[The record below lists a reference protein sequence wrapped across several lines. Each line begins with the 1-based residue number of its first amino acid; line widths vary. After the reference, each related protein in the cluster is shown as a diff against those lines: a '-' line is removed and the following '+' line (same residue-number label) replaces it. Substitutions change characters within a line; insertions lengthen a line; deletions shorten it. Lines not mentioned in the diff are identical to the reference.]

1 MRQSNLMQ
9 IHLEDVAAL
18 LNKHTHFVITAHVN
32 PDGDA
37 IGSVLALYYGLISIG
52 KKVTCLIDDDL
63 PENFRFLAGYEKI
76 EKPSKKILE
85 ADLLVVLD
93 TSDLDRVGQV
103 KNLTNAPVLNIDH
116 HVSNNKFADYLYLD
130 SQRAATGEIIFQ
142 LFHLMKIKFDEVIAT
157 SLYMAI
163 ATDCGFFRYANT
175 TVFTMQ
181 CAAELMGCGARPNL
195 ISEELEKKPLP
206 TIKAL
211 SKVLDSLE
219 VYGNGK
225 ISCLC
230 VSAETLAIC
239 GSTEGF
245 IEFARIV
252 DGVELAVLLKYV
264 DDACCRVS
272 MRSKAIDVSMIA
284 VAFGG
289 GGHKRAAG
297 CTIHQPIAET
307 KQLIITELQK
317 VMGDLKYV

>member
-1 MRQSNLMQ
+1 MQ
-9 IHLEDVAAL
+9 IHLEDVAVL
-18 LNKHTHFVITAHVN
+18 LNKYTNFVITAHVN

-37 IGSVLALYYGLISIG
+37 IGSVLALYHGLIGIG

-63 PENFRFLAGYEKI
+63 PDNFRFLTGHEKI
-76 EKPSKKILE
+76 ERPTKEILG
-85 ADLLVVLD
+85 ADLLIVLD
-93 TSDLDRVGQV
+93 ASDFERVGHV
-103 KNLTNAPVLNIDH
+103 RNVVDAPVLNIDH
-116 HVSNNKFADYLYLD
+116 HVSNNNFADFLYLD

-142 LFHLMKIKFDEVIAT
+142 LFNLMKIKFDKAIAT

-181 CAAELMGCGARPNL
+181 YAAELMGYGAKPNL
-195 ISEELEKKPLP
+195 ISEELEKKPLA

-219 VYGNGK
+219 VFNKGR

-230 VSAETLAIC
+230 ITPETVASC

-245 IEFARIV
+245 IDFARIV
-252 DGVELAVLLKYV
+252 DGVELAILIKYV

-272 MRSKAIDVSMIA
+272 MRSKSIDVSAIA

-297 CTIHQPIAET
+297 CTIYQSIAET
-307 KQLIITELQK
+307 KQLIITSAQK
-317 VMGDLKYV
+317 VMGDLKDV